1 MYLQKSQKN
10 RTPFM
15 NVRFLPEF
23 ISFFQFRK
31 GCAITNA
38 NVPFILRLSAI
49 RLRTGPASQ
58 LTNSP
63 ADPAEAA

>member
-1 MYLQKSQKN
+1 
-10 RTPFM
+10 M

-38 NVPFILRLSAI
+38 NVPFILQYAYARAQPANLQIHRLT
-49 RLRTGPASQ
+49 RLKLLNQAVGIKWQ
-58 LTNSP
+58 LGCYGQ
-63 ADPAEAA
+63 